1 MRRACTLLL
10 SVVLGTAMVACAD
23 APSTDVRTVTIRP
36 RIVVDGTLE
45 LADRTG
51 GRIVLEGMVAH
62 ADEARVTAE
71 NDALVVDDRVPLF
84 FSFAPDGVSEQLA
97 SEREWS
103 VPVNGGTITMRFGPA
118 ASTDIDNAPF
128 SVEGLDGHT
137 ALIRGTI
144 AISLDGF
151 SAFSEAGEIDPDG
164 SPAIPEGDPTVSE
177 IDPDGSPAIPEGDP
191 TVSEIDP
198 DGSPAVPEGDPTVSE
213 IDPDGSP
220 AVPEGDPTV
229 SEIDPDG
236 SPAVPDAP
244 SKGEVDPDGS
254 PAKPIKG
261 EVDPDG
267 SPAKNAIVAALKQRQ
282 KMSGSSARG
291 QVIVPFTLVVDGAFE
306 HTTTLTAAE
315 IATVGADE
323 VLPLDLRIAATDIFT
338 AARLSSLETLAQAA
352 VAAGLESQGL
362 AVSVSAMT
370 TARALDV
377 KVHAAVAAVPDVA
390 LDEVPQINHRMIVGS
405 IR

>member
-1 MRRACTLLL
+1 
-10 SVVLGTAMVACAD
+10 MVACAD

-164 SPAIPEGDPTVSE
+164 SPAI
-177 IDPDGSPAIPEGDP
+177 
-191 TVSEIDP
+191 
-198 DGSPAVPEGDPTVSE
+198 PEGDPTVSE